1 MGQNGTRYHQ
11 NIHKLLMIL
20 GILGGNMKKLCSFGL
35 MVLCLVSLSGCE
47 SITRAIR
54 GDDYVDSKIAA
65 SSSAAAASSSAS
77 ASASSSKAYQKEL
90 KKALSADQSAFP
102 QLSTDVADDEAEV
115 IMHTS
120 MGDITLKLFP
130 KYAPLAVENFL
141 THAKDGYYD
150 GLLFH
155 RVISDF
161 MIQSGDP
168 NGDGTGGQSIWKGKD
183 KKIDSGSGFVNE
195 ISAYLYNI
203 RGALAM
209 ANAGA
214 DTNGSQFFIN
224 QNSDDQSSQLPT
236 DKYPQSIIDA
246 YANGGNPSLD
256 GDYTVFGQVIDGM
269 DVVDK
274 IAAVDT
280 DSNDKPTTDV
290 TITSID
296 IVKDYDFD

>member
-1 MGQNGTRYHQ
+1 
-11 NIHKLLMIL
+11 
-20 GILGGNMKKLCSFGL
+20 
-35 MVLCLVSLSGCE
+35 MVLCLASLSGCE

-54 GDDYVDSKIAA
+54 GDDYVDAKIAA
-65 SSSAAAASSSAS
+65 SSSEAAASASAS

-168 NGDGTGGQSIWKGKD
+168 NGDGTGGQSIWNGKD
-183 KKIDSGSGFVNE
+183 KSIDSGNRFVNE
-195 ISAYLYNI
+195 ISPYLYNI

-224 QNSDDQSSQLPT
+224 QNSDDQSSQLSS
-236 DKYPQSIIDA
+236 DNYPQSIIDA

-256 GDYTVFGQVIDGM
+256 KNYTVFGQVIDGM

-280 DSNDKPTTDV
+280 DDNDKPTTDV
-290 TITSID
+290 TITSIEV
-296 IVKDYDFD
+296 VKDYDFD